1 MNRQDRTSFCSN
13 KTIMGTNTLVYNFN
27 MRIFVAMSHFEI
39 TANFT
44 HLDVYKE
51 KLNNNINDNRSK

>member
-1 MNRQDRTSFCSN
+1 
-13 KTIMGTNTLVYNFN
+13 MGTNTLVYNFN
-27 MRIFVAMSHFEI
+27 MKSFVTMSHFEI

-51 KLNNNINDNRSK
+51 KLNDNINDDRNE